1 VIVGSGIDV
10 VETGR
15 VERELA
21 GIPWQPKHGIFTTD
35 EIHCFNSSKRPALL
49 FAGCFA
55 AKEATLKALGIAVT
69 NLVNFSD
76 IEALPDTEGN
86 WSLSLHG
93 HSLSIFQ
100 KLGVQR
106 AFVAVTTSR
115 NLSGA
120 MVVLEA

>member
-1 VIVGSGIDV
+1 MIVGSGIDV

-21 GIPWQPKHGIFTTD
+21 RIPWQTTHGIFTTD
-35 EIHCFNSSKRPALL
+35 EIHCFNSSKTPTLL

-69 NLVNFSD
+69 NLANFSD
-76 IEALPDTEGN
+76 IEVLPDPRGN

-93 HSLSIFQ
+93 HSLSISQ

-106 AFVAVTTSR
+106 VSVAVTTSKK
-115 NLSGA
+115 LSGA